1 MLHLSMMNNC
11 FNRDNKRGFTLV
23 EMSIV
28 LVIIGL
34 IVGGILTG
42 RELVEAAKIRKVIA
56 EVDNIQIGI
65 ATFRDKFD
73 EIPGDM
79 PNATVYWPGVTSDG
93 NGDMMLSASSDDPR
107 NTEGGYLWHHLS
119 LAKLYR
125 SFARPNNDNWSS
137 TLGVNTP
144 EIIEGTSAVGNFE
157 QRYYTANLINVGV
170 PSPGSRNIRC
180 GDAIDHMMAYAID
193 RKADDGSPSTGR
205 MVAYTQTS
213 PCATSPTRSTC
224 TAFVGRYDYDEA
236 PGTVD
241 FDLDKEDSKCRMAFF
256 VFTD

>member
-1 MLHLSMMNNC
+1 MLDFLIMNNSDYK
-11 FNRDNKRGFTLV
+11 NIRGFTLV

-56 EVDNIQIGI
+56 EVDNITMGI

-79 PNATVYWPGVTSDG
+79 PNATSYWPGVTSDG
-93 NGDMMLSASSDDPR
+93 NGDGILYVPSDDPR
-107 NTEGGYLWHHLS
+107 DTEGGYLWHHLS

-125 SFARPNNDNWSS
+125 YFPRPASGNW
-137 TLGVNTP
+137 TLEYGVNTP
-144 EIIEGTSAVGNFE
+144 EIIEGTSAVGSFE
-157 QRYYTANLINVGV
+157 KRYHTANLINVGV
-170 PSPGSRNIRC
+170 PSPGARNIRC

-193 RKADDGSPSTGR
+193 RKSDDGSPSSGR
-205 MVAYTQTS
+205 VVAFTQTS
-213 PCATSPTRSTC
+213 PCSTSPSRSTC
-224 TAFVGRYDYDEA
+224 TSFSGQYDYQENV
-236 PGTVD
+236 GTVD